1 MVGALQALEA
11 ETGFAPGAADHIVG
25 TSAGAVVGALVAA
38 GYSPR
43 TMAAY
48 SSGAPLA
55 EIKELEQLAADA
67 ADRSIGDEYRLK
79 LLPPPIGPG
88 SLRMAIASLLR
99 AKARTPAV
107 VVSALLPR
115 GVIRTEPIRG
125 LVERFVRSAWPDHP
139 AFWAVACDYSG
150 GERVAFG
157 SPLAPKARIGEA
169 VAASCAIPAF
179 YCPVSINGRRYVD
192 GGICSPSNL
201 DLLADSDL
209 DLVICLNPMSSQ
221 ASCTPRSTAERFAAA
236 ARRRIGRV
244 LGSEARKLRER
255 GTDVLL
261 IQPSAADLAVMG
273 ANLMARDRRSL
284 VLETAYASTVRALRR
299 LGADQALPE
308 PAARPLGS
316 PVGATIGLAT
326 RAA

>member
-1 MVGALQALEA
+1 M
-11 ETGFAPGAADHIVG
+11 
-25 TSAGAVVGALVAA
+25 AGW
-38 GYSPR
+38 
-43 TMAAY
+43 
-48 SSGAPLA
+48 
-55 EIKELEQLAADA
+55 
-67 ADRSIGDEYRLK
+67 
-79 LLPPPIGPG
+79 
-88 SLRMAIASLLR
+88 
-99 AKARTPAV
+99 
-107 VVSALLPR
+107 LPR
-115 GVIRTEPIRG
+115 GFVSTRPISD
-125 LVERFVRSAWPDHP
+125 LVETFVRGDWPDHP
-139 AFWAVACDYSG
+139 NYWAVAADYRTG
-150 GERVAFG
+150 KRTPFGREG
-157 SPLAPKARIGEA
+157 SPYATVGEA
-169 VAASCAIPAF
+169 VSASCAIPGF
-179 YCPVSINGRRYVD
+179 YHPPCISGRRYVD